1 MRQRF
6 PDVSKFGEK
15 WKRENRQRNVYPP
28 PSDGREWMLVD
39 DAAKLYGISTHSLLQ
54 KARKLQWQRTSGH
67 NIKTWLLKEDVMHY
81 WNFLQKR
88 ERWYKRRL
96 PKCWEPQVGDIAGM
110 EPERIPRIFWTSKQA
125 AEYLG
130 VSVHRISELARKG
143 KLPVYVPNGTG
154 RGRQHWY
161 SPTNLRN
168 LKDDEERQ
176 RGRAIWEKGKETMR
190 QGGVAREVYRAK
202 HRARVYKDIPP
213 GWITIWEMAEQLNI
227 SYSCAHCLR
236 RRGRILCEQFTGHW
250 EKRRPWFVHEDSVEE
265 YRATEHYQ
273 KTQKQGKAAALSVIE
288 TRAEPS
294 VAEPSP
300 SQETQGRAVRPELSL
315 GYTREE
321 LSFGYSRDDMPE
333 SSMTIEW

>member
-1 MRQRF
+1 
-6 PDVSKFGEK
+6 
-15 WKRENRQRNVYPP
+15 
-28 PSDGREWMLVD
+28 
-39 DAAKLYGISTHSLLQ
+39 
-54 KARKLQWQRTSGH
+54 
-67 NIKTWLLKEDVMHY
+67 
-81 WNFLQKR
+81 
-88 ERWYKRRL
+88 
-96 PKCWEPQVGDIAGM
+96 
-110 EPERIPRIFWTSKQA
+110 
-125 AEYLG
+125 
-130 VSVHRISELARKG
+130 
-143 KLPVYVPNGTG
+143 
-154 RGRQHWY
+154 
-161 SPTNLRN
+161 
-168 LKDDEERQ
+168 
-176 RGRAIWEKGKETMR
+176 
-190 QGGVAREVYRAK
+190 VAREVYRAK
-202 HRARVYKDIPP
+202 HRARVYKDIPL
-213 GWITIWEMAEQLNI
+213 GWITIWEMAERLDI